1 MDHTSSEAPTT
12 RSDHVR
18 SSAEEGGSTGGLGS
32 SGTLVL
38 WQVLGLLVRAGV
50 EESMVSELLSLD
62 SCVYCVVSELCA
74 KNKRDAK
81 KCRLGQEL
89 IRAKCVV
96 FRSPSVPVRFR
107 FFPDILFTENLTYFG
122 SK

>member
-12 RSDHVR
+12 RSDQVR
-18 SSAEEGGSTGGLGS
+18 SSAEEGGGRGGLGS

-62 SCVYCVVSELCA
+62 ICVYCVVGVFCA
-74 KNKRDAK
+74 KIKPDPK
-81 KCRLGQEL
+81 KCRLGQE
-89 IRAKCVV
+89 
-96 FRSPSVPVRFR
+96 
-107 FFPDILFTENLTYFG
+107 FF
-122 SK
+122 